1 MKMKHL
7 NSLLLLSWLFA
18 ACGSQDQPPASPAE
32 LIVAEAGDKSI
43 TAAEFA
49 EFSSKIPE
57 GMRQGA
63 TPLAASRNL
72 LNSLIDKE
80 LLLQEAQASNIE
92 NMIWFIDELTNYER
106 SRILRLYEKRE
117 IISKL
122 NITEE
127 MVEAHYRATRRDR
140 SIRLGG
146 IMVDT
151 EEEANDLYQQLQ
163 DGADFH
169 QLARTHSV
177 HRESAERGG
186 DTGLYQLRDQLMP
199 EVVAK
204 VADLEIG
211 AIAPPVPMF
220 VAREQKFAIFT
231 ILDEIPAPLEASED
245 RIREELLIAQRNQRL
260 QTMLDSLR
268 GKYQPQPQ
276 PQHLALLPSALTSSP
291 ARSSPSPRPTRPCL
305 SAPLARET
313 LSAWGVSSR
322 PSAK

>member
-1 MKMKHL
+1 MKMKHF
-7 NSLLLLSWLFA
+7 NALLLLSGLFA
-18 ACGSQDQPPASPAE
+18 ACGDQQPPSSPAE
-32 LIVAEAGDKSI
+32 LVVAEVGDKSI

-49 EFSSKIPE
+49 EFSSMIPE
-57 GMRQGA
+57 GMHQGA
-63 TPLAASRNL
+63 TPLAVAHNL

-106 SRILRLYEKRE
+106 SRILRLYERRE

-127 MVEAHYRATRRDR
+127 MVDAHYRATRRDR

-151 EEEANDLYQQLQ
+151 EEEANALHQQLQ

-199 EVVAK
+199 EVAAEVA
-204 VADLEIG
+204 ALEIG
-211 AIAPPVPMF
+211 EIAPPVPI
-220 VAREQKFAIFT
+220 VRSPRAKVCHLHRARRNPST
-231 ILDEIPAPLEASED
+231 TRSLRSSHPR
-245 RIREELLIAQRNQRL
+245 RITHRPAQRA
-260 QTMLDSLR
+260 
-268 GKYQPQPQ
+268 
-276 PQHLALLPSALTSSP
+276 LANHARFAAGRVPSAT
-291 ARSSPSPRPTRPCL
+291 AVAEPRPIGR
-305 SAPLARET
+305 AH
-313 LSAWGVSSR
+313 
-322 PSAK
+322 